1 MQGLLHIDWAQKGS
15 ATGYDVEYS
24 VKANMSGA
32 VSKHLTANK
41 PDTLTV
47 SGLSGDKTY
56 YVRVRS
62 YTNVNGLGIL
72 RRMVDVKSIKTANND
87 H

>member
-1 MQGLLHIDWAQKGS
+1 
-15 ATGYDVEYS
+15 
-24 VKANMSGA
+24 MSGA

-47 SGLSGDKTY
+47 SGLSGDKVY

-62 YTNVNGLGIL
+62 YTNVNGKVYYGAWS
-72 RRMVDVKSIKTANND
+72 DVRA
-87 H
+87 